1 MIVSMAAV
9 SGIWML
15 LPIDHADT
23 GALLLMQALQALGL
37 FIVPAM
43 VVWYL
48 WDSGFRI
55 QDSVFRSQKSEDRG
69 WTGGWCC

>member
-1 MIVSMAAV
+1 MLRGRHNNLHPLLKVAEWVLIMIVSMAAV

-23 GALLLMQALQALGL
+23 GALLLMQAMQALGL
-37 FIVPAM
+37 FIMPAM

-48 WDSGFRI
+48 
-55 QDSVFRSQKSEDRG
+55 
-69 WTGGWCC
+69 